1 MGVAVPSVPVRYTL
15 WQIPEYVENFEVFFH
30 ILHDQMSVHDD
41 CEVVYTYPRTKFRG
55 FEGMNREESTYTAAL
70 GVPKDTFL
78 DRLEFPVSEYLIV
91 GHFGLASRP

>member
-1 MGVAVPSVPVRYTL
+1 
-15 WQIPEYVENFEVFFH
+15 
-30 ILHDQMSVHDD
+30 
-41 CEVVYTYPRTKFRG
+41 
-55 FEGMNREESTYTAAL
+55 MNREESTYTAAL